1 MLPIVLDPRALRV
14 GVAGAGEG
22 LANRLELLREAQ
34 VSPSAI
40 FDGYPPSTEDLAVL
54 NVLFIAGLDE
64 GPSRE
69 LALRARRAGVF
80 VNVED
85 QPALCDF
92 HVPAQVRRGDLLFT
106 ISTGGRSPG
115 LARALR
121 EDIERRFGRDWD
133 EKLDQIAQ
141 MRALWRSQGAS
152 TDEISKRT
160 RNFLEAK
167 EWLA

>member
-14 GVAGAGEG
+14 GVAGAGNG
-22 LANRLELLREAQ
+22 LTRRIELLTQAG

-40 FDGYPPSTEDLAVL
+40 FEGYLPSAEDLKVL
-54 NVLFIAGLDE
+54 NILFVAGLDE
-64 GPSRE
+64 SASRA
-69 LALRARRAGVF
+69 LAQAARRAGVL

-106 ISTGGRSPG
+106 VSTGGRSPG

-121 EDIERRFGRDWD
+121 EDIERRFGPEWD

-141 MRALWRSQGAS
+141 MRAVWRSQGVS
-152 TDEISKRT
+152 TDEISERT
-160 RNFLEAK
+160 RSFLGAA

>member
-14 GVAGAGEG
+14 GVAGTGKG
-22 LANRLELLREAQ
+22 LTRRLELLTEAR

-40 FDGYPPSTEDLAVL
+40 FEGYSPSPEDLAVL
-54 NVLFIAGLDE
+54 NILFVSGLDE
-64 GPSRE
+64 SASRG
-69 LALRARRAGVF
+69 LAQAARRAGVL

-92 HVPAQVRRGDLLFT
+92 HVPAQVRRGDLLLT
-106 ISTGGRSPG
+106 VSTGGRSPG

-121 EDIERRFGRDWD
+121 EDIERRFGPDWGD
-133 EKLDQIAQ
+133 KLDKIAQ
-141 MRALWRSQGAS
+141 MRAVWRSQGAS
-152 TDEISKRT
+152 TEEISERT
-160 RNFLEAK
+160 RNFLAAE